1 MCAGHWT
8 PEVHAGGK
16 QCVPAIGPLRSMQGG
31 KQCVVSLGLFVWG
44 GEDCMQR
51 LMVCKA
57 CLTPICWCTKIPPPP
72 LPGHWTP
79 EVHAG
84 GGGSVHTLAGG
95 HVFGVHH
102 VFGNVDTGCT
112 GNPVLGGPVLSV
124 MLYVCGTDLQPH
136 SPLYSQVWAQPGGL
150 W

>member
-1 MCAGHWT
+1 
-8 PEVHAGGK
+8 
-16 QCVPAIGPLRSMQGG
+16 MQGG
-31 KQCVVSLGLFVWG
+31 GGGG
-44 GEDCMQR
+44 GEAVCGIPRIVCLGRGR
-51 LMVCKA
+51 LYA
-57 CLTPICWCTKIPPPP
+57 KIDGVQSMFDSHLLVHKNPPPP

-79 EVHAG
+79 EVHA